1 MALIHVF
8 NGINEKTSY
17 TFNGSLRANIPGI
30 DWNNSIILKGG
41 YRIDPDYEV
50 KENDVIYVRK
60 TPGALVVT
68 ALVVTAVTAIVVAG
82 VSEGVSTYQKKKTQ
96 AALEDAN
103 RKAKAAQDQSSKLP
117 FIRGARNQPATGRTF
132 PYMLG
137 KSLMTPYRL
146 CPAHYTI
153 AGAHGSEQYYN
164 VVLEVAYNNLVF
176 DKIKMGETVVKQ
188 FSGTTPQD
196 GVYSFDAGTYYDER
210 NIIEIKQ
217 TGAFTNDD
225 FNKKI
230 ICTEL
235 STEIPHRHASS
246 DPTENAK
253 IEAEWRA
260 GVVQELPTNAQ
271 SVELIALFDG
281 LQKFTDSWQSDTIT
295 LSPQWANVD
304 NPTENDWHDF
314 TTGFNQDGTYSNTFT
329 YNTRQQMRFVAR
341 QDFTAAQAYGKQMRV
356 RIRRLTPKEES
367 NAKDTVYLLAVQT
380 KCYDAKKSSSSSLV
394 TADVLEPRER
404 DKCVRIGLR
413 IAANINTE
421 GQLDAISVIAQGC
434 ARTWDGESW
443 SETKTP
449 TSNLAAWAL
458 EILTS
463 PHHKPSQYSDEELD
477 LDTFGA
483 WYEYCEAQGFKA
495 DGVISSNTKKQSI
508 IETLCGNS
516 NAALVYNP
524 MTGLIEVAIDNG
536 RDYSVALLNSE
547 NIIGISTVKKFE
559 RKTDGKKVTYINGAA
574 GYDVDSV
581 TFMRDGGAYDPAT
594 DTLTETALEY
604 ITSYQHAFKYAWRKM
619 AEEIAQPR
627 IVTVR
632 AGRESAYYPLYS
644 RVELQHKS
652 LKIGL
657 AHGIIKALVWQNSYL
672 KKIILDGSV
681 TFPANVACGVII
693 NCISD
698 HGRGLLALKVE
709 GTGKTG
715 TLDVITT
722 LRNNAAVLPAP
733 GNALSFGQLDTNGEF
748 TTVTSSMKIT
758 NAEETDDGYT
768 LTLVDYNPALYEY
781 GTLPEYKTN
790 ITNIPNGSEKTVE
803 QQRAYVTEG
812 DAQAIATEATGD
824 GVQAA
829 VDTIQNGYRFTNIYN
844 VRPVPETLEEI
855 IAKMD
860 DDAKNQSASISMSE
874 EEILIK
880 VENLDTQQRA
890 YIDLTKDEILAEVDD
905 MARELTGLIDVQAGA
920 VTALVEGGGAAGE
933 LSLSL
938 NLPVMIDA
946 TTRAALVTASTE
958 EKVAAVYALVA
969 GTEYYGIKGNASNA
983 AVKALWDDAIA
994 GGLLASQIVL
1004 SADQINIAGKTI
1016 YTSSKTEAISAADA
1030 AAAQSAAI
1038 SAAAADATSKANTAQ
1053 SNAETYADTAAG
1065 NAETAAKG
1073 YANTKAVSE
1082 AESKRN
1088 DIAQKLGYANYDA
1101 MVTAANNG
1109 ETIIDGGYLRTSLIE
1124 VEDLLAQNITLQA
1137 NGYIESSNY
1146 AEDANGVPTAGFKL
1160 DAANNIIKSYDMQ
1173 ANGGSYND
1181 ITAKD
1186 ITLENGALFGTV
1198 IVGANYNTF
1207 INNII
1212 THFQN
1217 CKARLNSINNCY
1229 NASGYLLI
1237 QDGMTSITTYF
1248 FRVTNARLQWSNTG
1262 VLQTILFEGIGVADF
1277 YNMQTIPYYVS
1288 LNASTNEFKLF
1299 SYKRLSGG
1307 GATSESLT
1315 INSGNFSN
1323 GLLFV

>member
-8 NGINEKTSY
+8 DGINEKTTY
-17 TFNGSLRANIPGI
+17 TFNGKLCDNLPGI
-30 DWNNSIILKGG
+30 DWENAVVLKSG
-41 YRIDPDYEV
+41 YRINPDYDV
-50 KENDVIYVRK
+50 QKNDIIYVRK
-60 TPGALVVT
+60 TPGTSAVVSI
-68 ALVVTAVTAIVVAG
+68 VIGVIAIVACG
-82 VSEGVSTYQKKKTQ
+82 VSVGVSIYQSKKAQ
-96 AALEDAN
+96 EALEDAN
-103 RKAKAAQDQSSKLP
+103 KKSKAAQDQSGKLP
-117 FIRGARNQPATGRTF
+117 FIKGARNQPATGRTF

-153 AGAHGSEQYYN
+153 AGTRGSEQYYN

-176 DKIKMGETVVKQ
+176 DKIKMGETVIKQ
-188 FSGTTPQD
+188 FTGTTPQD
-196 GVYSFDAGTYYDER
+196 GVYQFDAGTYYDER

-235 STEIPHRHASS
+235 STEIPHKHASS
-246 DPTENAK
+246 DPDENAK

-281 LQKFTDSWQSDTIT
+281 LQKFTDSWEPDTIT

-304 NPTENDWHDF
+304 NPSESDWHDF

-341 QDFTAAQAYGKQMRV
+341 QDFTAAQAYGKSMRV

-380 KCYDAKKSSSSSLV
+380 KCYDAKKSTSSQLV

-421 GQLDAISVIAQGC
+421 GNLDAVSVIAQGC

-463 PHHKPSQYSDEELD
+463 PHHKPSQYSDDELD

-483 WYEYCEAQGFKA
+483 WYEYCEEQGFKA
-495 DGVISSNTKKQSI
+495 DGVITKNTKKQTV

-516 NAALVYNP
+516 NTALVYNP
-524 MTGLIEVAIDNG
+524 MTGLIEAAIDNG

-559 RKTDGKKVTYINGAA
+559 RKATGKKVTYINGAA

-604 ITSYQHAFKYAWRKM
+604 ITSYEHAFKYAWRKM

-672 KKIILDGSV
+672 KQIVLDGSV
-681 TFPANVACGVII
+681 IFPASVACGVII

-698 HGRGLLALKVE
+698 NGRGLLALKVE
-709 GTGKTG
+709 GTGKTD

-733 GNALSFGQLDTNGEF
+733 GNALSFGELDVEGEF

-758 NAEETDDGYT
+758 IAEETDEGFT

-790 ITNIPNGSEKTVE
+790 ITSIPDSSNKTIAE
-803 QQRAYVTEG
+803 QRDYLTEG
-812 DAQAIATEATGD
+812 DAQAIATEAAQGVTGD
-824 GVQAA
+824 MVQAA

-844 VRPVPETLEEI
+844 VRPVTDTLEEI
-855 IAKMD
+855 VARLD
-860 DDAKNQSASISMSE
+860 DDARNTSASISISE
-874 EEILIK
+874 
-880 VENLDTQQRA
+880 
-890 YIDLTKDEILAEVDD
+890 DEILLQVQD
-905 MARELTGLIDVQAGA
+905 MERELVGLIDIQAGS
-920 VTALVEGGGAAGE
+920 VTALVEGGGATGQM
-933 LSLSL
+933 SLSL
-938 NLPVMIDA
+938 NLPIMIDA
-946 TTRAALVTASTE
+946 TKRQQLIAASTE
-958 EKVAAVYALVA
+958 AKVNAVYGLVENTA
-969 GTEYYGIKGNASNA
+969 YYGIKGNASSA
-983 AVKALWDDAIA
+983 AVKALWDDAVAA
-994 GGLLASQIVL
+994 GLIASQIDL
-1004 SADQINIAGKTI
+1004 TATQISI
-1016 YTSSKTEAISAADA
+1016 
-1030 AAAQSAAI
+1030 
-1038 SAAAADATSKANTAQ
+1038 
-1053 SNAETYADTAAG
+1053 NAENVKID
-1065 NAETAAKG
+1065 
-1073 YANTKAVSE
+1073 
-1082 AESKRN
+1082 
-1088 DIAQKLGYANYDA
+1088 
-1101 MVTAANNG
+1101 G
-1109 ETIIDGGYLRTSLIE
+1109 ETIINNASKIKASLIE
-1124 VEDLLAQNITLQA
+1124 VEELLASSVTVKDKGVIKSANYNGTIDADGNITAYGSAGWAIDHAGNSDFVDL
-1137 NGYIESSNY
+1137 N
-1146 AEDANGVPTAGFKL
+1146 AE
-1160 DAANNIIKSYDMQ
+1160 
-1173 ANGGSYND
+1173 GGLF
-1181 ITAKD
+1181 KD
-1186 ITLENGALFGTV
+1186 ITIQNGARYATLIG
-1198 IVGANYNTF
+1198 GAHLADFTQNLVA
-1207 INNII
+1207 
-1212 THFQN
+1212 HFSQ
-1217 CKARLNSINNCY
+1217 CKVRPTAY
-1229 NASGYLLI
+1229 NAYPAAGQVFFSDLTEGYYKFNITDAELSWNSSGDLTSIIFRGSGYVMRAPQERHPTTLQYNVSNNELRLFYEYLNN
-1237 QDGMTSITTYF
+1237 TSITSGSILI
-1248 FRVTNARLQWSNTG
+1248 TNIMW
-1262 VLQTILFEGIGVADF
+1262 GVA
-1277 YNMQTIPYYVS
+1277 IAYV
-1288 LNASTNEFKLF
+1288 
-1299 SYKRLSGG
+1299 
-1307 GATSESLT
+1307 
-1315 INSGNFSN
+1315 
-1323 GLLFV
+1323 

>member
-8 NGINEKTSY
+8 DGINEKTTY
-17 TFNGSLRANIPGI
+17 TFNGKLRDNLPGI
-30 DWNNSIILKGG
+30 DWENAVVLKSG
-41 YRIDPDYEV
+41 YRINPDYNV
-50 KENDVIYVRK
+50 QKNDIIYVRK
-60 TPGALVVT
+60 TPGTSAVVSI
-68 ALVVTAVTAIVVAG
+68 VIGVIAIVACG
-82 VSEGVSTYQKKKTQ
+82 VSVGVSIYQSKKAQ
-96 AALEDAN
+96 EALEDAN
-103 RKAKAAQDQSSKLP
+103 KKSKAAQDQSGKLP
-117 FIRGARNQPATGRTF
+117 FIKGARNQPATGRTF

-153 AGAHGSEQYYN
+153 AGTRGSEQYYN

-176 DKIKMGETVVKQ
+176 DKIKMGETVIKQ
-188 FSGTTPQD
+188 FTGTTPQD

-235 STEIPHRHASS
+235 STEIPHKHASS
-246 DPTENAK
+246 DPDENAK

-281 LQKFTDSWQSDTIT
+281 LQKFTDSWEPDTIT

-304 NPTENDWHDF
+304 NPSESDWHDF

-341 QDFTAAQAYGKQMRV
+341 QDFTAAQAYGKSMRV

-380 KCYDAKKSSSSSLV
+380 KCYDAKKSTSSQLV

-404 DKCVRIGLR
+404 DKCVRVGLR

-421 GQLDAISVIAQGC
+421 GNLDAVSVIAQGC
-434 ARTWDGESW
+434 ARTWDGSAW

-463 PHHKPSQYSDEELD
+463 PHHKPSQYSDDELD

-483 WYEYCEAQGFKA
+483 WYEYCEEQGFKA
-495 DGVISSNTKKQSI
+495 DGVITKNTKKQTI

-516 NAALVYNP
+516 NTALVYNP
-524 MTGLIEVAIDNG
+524 MTGLIEAAIDNG

-559 RKTDGKKVTYINGAA
+559 RKATGKKVTYVNGAA

-604 ITSYQHAFKYAWRKM
+604 ITSYEHAFKYAWRKM

-672 KKIILDGSV
+672 KQIVLDGSV
-681 TFPANVACGVII
+681 IFPANVACGVII

-698 HGRGLLALKVE
+698 NGRGLLALKVE
-709 GTGKTG
+709 GTGKTD

-733 GNALSFGQLDTNGEF
+733 GNALSFGELDVEGEF

-758 NAEETDDGYT
+758 NAEETDEGFT

-790 ITNIPNGSEKTVE
+790 ITSIPDSSNKTIAE
-803 QQRAYVTEG
+803 QRDYLTEG
-812 DAQAIATEATGD
+812 DAQAIATEAAQGVTGD
-824 GVQAA
+824 MVQAA

-844 VRPVPETLEEI
+844 VRPVTDTLEEI
-855 IAKMD
+855 VARLD
-860 DDAKNQSASISMSE
+860 DDARNTSASISISE
-874 EEILIK
+874 
-880 VENLDTQQRA
+880 
-890 YIDLTKDEILAEVDD
+890 DEILLQVQD
-905 MARELTGLIDVQAGA
+905 MERELVGLIDIQAGS
-920 VTALVEGGGAAGE
+920 VTALVEGGGATGQM
-933 LSLSL
+933 SLTL
-938 NLPVMIDA
+938 NLPIMIDA
-946 TTRAALVTASTE
+946 TKRAQLIAASTE
-958 EKVAAVYALVA
+958 AKVNAVYGLVE
-969 GTEYYGIKGNASNA
+969 GTGYYGIKGNASSA
-983 AVKALWDDAIA
+983 AVKALWDDAVA
-994 GGLLASQIVL
+994 GDLIASQIDL
-1004 SADQINIAGKTI
+1004 RATQININGDNI
-1016 YTSSKTEAISAADA
+1016 YVNGDTMFEGELGAKKIKAALVEVD
-1030 AAAQSAAI
+1030 
-1038 SAAAADATSKANTAQ
+1038 NLL
-1053 SNAETYADTAAG
+1053 AG
-1065 NAETAAKG
+1065 NIAVRDKG
-1073 YANTKAVSE
+1073 V
-1082 AESKRN
+1082 
-1088 DIAQKLGYANYDA
+1088 IH
-1101 MVTAANNG
+1101 
-1109 ETIIDGGYLRTSLIE
+1109 
-1124 VEDLLAQNITLQA
+1124 
-1137 NGYIESSNY
+1137 SSNY
-1146 AEDANGVPTAGFKL
+1146 NGTIDSNGNITGYGSAGWAI
-1160 DAANNIIKSYDMQ
+1160 DHAGKSDFV
-1173 ANGGSYND
+1173 N
-1181 ITAKD
+1181 
-1186 ITLENGALFGTV
+1186 L
-1198 IVGANYNTF
+1198 
-1207 INNII
+1207 
-1212 THFQN
+1212 
-1217 CKARLNSINNCY
+1217 
-1229 NASGYLLI
+1229 NASGIITATDLSIVCRAGDVIFRRLYEAQYSFASSSESIIYSQIIASGVISVNVNATPLTTGYPNGTVYIYKVVGSTETL
-1237 QDGMTSITTYF
+1237 ITT
-1248 FRVTNARLQWSNTG
+1248 VTLSNSTITKREDITISAGDSIKIYITAHSGGPIPQSNTYNLS
-1262 VLQTILFEGIGVADF
+1262 VFLSSDRPQSILAYLGDIK
-1277 YNMQTIPYYVS
+1277 T
-1288 LNASTNEFKLF
+1288 STRP
-1299 SYKRLSGG
+1299 SPAR
-1307 GATSESLT
+1307 
-1315 INSGNFSN
+1315 
-1323 GLLFV
+1323 